1 MSYDVMVDASNR
13 WFVIPAGEG
22 SSRLGFDEAFN
33 RLREY
38 ARLLRLASPRE
49 DEIGTMKQYRDLCY
63 TERAYAASKPR
74 GMLFGYDTPAAV
86 RRVLEECCAS
96 KARVRLFFGDPE
108 TGRRWL
114 EEDDVLGRVSATRG
128 PIKLPL
134 LLLSSCPSDGIA
146 ISDRNILRITRVRDG
161 VDLYRSP
168 LFQVPNVEVVR
179 GAKGHSGWTVLY
191 EGEPCV
197 TFVTEGPARRL
208 AALLSGNRIS
218 R

>member
-1 MSYDVMVDASNR
+1 MSYDISVDASNR
-13 WFVIPAGEG
+13 WFVIPAGQD
-22 SSRLGFDEAFN
+22 SVHIGFDDVFN

-38 ARLLRLASPRE
+38 ARLLKRASPRE
-49 DEIGTMKQYRDLCY
+49 DEIGTMKQYRDLGY
-63 TERAYAASKPR
+63 AELAYAASRPR

-96 KARVRLFFGDPE
+96 KARVRLFYGDPK
-108 TGRRWL
+108 TGRCWL
-114 EEDDVLGRVSATRG
+114 EADDVLGRVSATIG

-134 LLLSSCPSDGIA
+134 LLLSRKSFDGIT
-146 ISDRNILRITRVRDG
+146 ILDGNILRITRVRDG

-168 LFQVPNVEVVR
+168 LFQVPNVEVVT

-191 EGEPCV
+191 EGEPYV

-208 AALLSGNRIS
+208 AAFLSGNRIS